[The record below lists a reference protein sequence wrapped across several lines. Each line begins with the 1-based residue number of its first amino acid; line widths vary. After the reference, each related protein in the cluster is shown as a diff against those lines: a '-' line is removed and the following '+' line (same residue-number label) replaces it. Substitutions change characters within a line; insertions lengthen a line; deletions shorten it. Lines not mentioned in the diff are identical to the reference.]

1 MISVDSVYNEILTNI
16 QSKLPITINDYSTAT
31 ITSTNSNDATVT
43 STETSTTSASFEDIL
58 NSALASDIDLEVLDS
73 TIEDSILE
81 ASEKYDVDP
90 TLIAAII
97 KQESN
102 FNPDATSSAGAM
114 GLMQLM
120 PSTASY
126 LGVEN
131 PYSVYENVEGGTKYI
146 SELLNKYDG
155 DEILAL
161 AAYNAGPTTVD
172 NYGGIPPY
180 TETQNYVPSV
190 LEYKEQMLLSS
201 YKSNSSLS
209 E

>member
-16 QSKLPITINDYSTAT
+16 QSKLPITINDYSTES
-31 ITSTNSNDATVT
+31 ISSTKSNDATVT